1 MKMNSFLLRQL
12 AIGCFAMASSAAFAL
27 TQLTP
32 ALSLQQMANE
42 ADEIVM
48 GNVVGQNTKVI
59 KNAFETEFQVQV
71 YENLKTTRGEMPP
84 GKVIS
89 LTLPG
94 GVLHDPPL
102 TQYAMGQ
109 PSFYKGQ
116 EVALFLKAPAATA
129 APLQAKNGQ
138 PQSTLRSSYKIVGMN
153 QGVFN
158 VITQQGTGEKVVA
171 RISLEDYGFINSPEG
186 VKEIEKSIAENK
198 VRTAEGNVVRD
209 ADAASSVRVK
219 DPLEL
224 TNGDSNQLKLE
235 KSLQTATLA
244 KELRQRDGITVQ
256 KLDAFKNQ
264 VSTFTNQSK

>member
-1 MKMNSFLLRQL
+1 
-12 AIGCFAMASSAAFAL
+12 MASTAAFAL

-32 ALSLQQMANE
+32 ALSLQQLANE

-48 GNVVGQNTKVI
+48 GNVVGQDTRVI
-59 KNAFETEFQVQV
+59 KNAFETEFHVQV
-71 YENLKTTRGEMPP
+71 YENLKTRSGEMPA

-129 APLQAKNGQ
+129 ALMQQARNGQ

-153 QGVFN
+153 QGAFN
-158 VITQQGTGEKVVA
+158 VITQQGTGEKLVA
-171 RISLEDYGFINSPEG
+171 RISLEDYGIINSPEG

-198 VRTAEGNVVRD
+198 IRTAEGNVVRD
-209 ADAASSVRVK
+209 ADAASAARVK

-224 TNGDSNQLKLE
+224 TNGDSKQLKLE

-264 VSTFTNQSK
+264 VSTFATQSK